1 MFVVTATHTTVFRA
15 LADPT
20 RRAVFERLASGE
32 ASAGE
37 LGRGLGV
44 SQPAISQH
52 LGVLRDA
59 GLVTPRREGRHRYY
73 RARPGG
79 LTPLVDWLARYE
91 SFWTGRLERL
101 GAVLE
106 DME

>member
-1 MFVVTATHTTVFRA
+1 MPATQTAVLRA

-20 RRAVFERLASGE
+20 RRVVFERLASGE

-79 LTPLVDWLARYE
+79 LAPLVDWLARHRI
-91 SFWTGRLERL
+91 FWSDRLERL

-106 DME
+106 DIE